1 MNGQRKPRRVRWPAS
16 ANTLNIAL
24 SRATKFTPAE
34 IATRMDPL
42 REAARKVCS
51 GFSSEQDWQ
60 CLASA
65 VAVSLSIE
73 QKGVVRGLIE
83 HLTSADQVLAAIK
96 LRCTEHGRWQPTAL
110 CFDEIETLGTYITLF
125 AFQLSELSAKEYDQ
139 AFNHAVAE
147 TRRVQ
152 GVVVKVQPSS
162 FVPA

>member
-16 ANTLNIAL
+16 VNTLEIARQ
-24 SRATKFTPAE
+24 RATKFTPAE
-34 IATRMDPL
+34 IASRMDPL
-42 REAARKVCS
+42 RKAASQVCS
-51 GFSSEQDWQ
+51 GYGSEQDWQ

-83 HLTSADQVLAAIK
+83 HLRSADQVLLVIRQRATANGGWK
-96 LRCTEHGRWQPTAL
+96 PASLR
-110 CFDEIETLGTYITLF
+110 FDEIETLGTYITLF

-147 TRRVQ
+147 TRRVE
-152 GVVVKVQPSS
+152 GVVIKVQPSS
-162 FVPA
+162 FAPA